1 MVTDPIY
8 HTFFGLKEKPFNLT
22 PDPKFLFL
30 TDKHQ
35 EALDHLIFGLEQKSG
50 FILLLGEVG
59 AGKTT
64 VCRTLLEKLDDS
76 YITALILHPF
86 LAEENLLATILRD
99 LNQTPGGATKR
110 ELLEELNRFILAR
123 RLEGKTI
130 VLLFDESQNLSP
142 EALEQIRILSNL
154 ETDKDKLLQ
163 IILIGQKELEIKLN
177 RPELRQLNQ
186 RIGVRY
192 YLPPL
197 NKHETG
203 RYLSHRLSVAGN
215 DSSIRFSPRAVDEIY
230 TYSKGIPRLINLAAD
245 RALIA
250 GFTRETRAVNRSLA
264 RMGIR
269 SLDSQDSVGGFH
281 RILKPVNLLTLFIVF
296 AFMFGGIVFFWLG
309 IYLRNG
315 EPQTY
320 KITLAIPAA
329 PTRE

>member
-64 VCRTLLEKLDDS
+64 VCRSLLEKLDDR

-110 ELLEELNRFILAR
+110 ELLEELNQFILAR
-123 RLEGKTI
+123 RLEGKNI

-163 IILIGQKELEIKLN
+163 IILIGQKELENKLN

-197 NKHETG
+197 NKQETG
-203 RYLSHRLSVAGN
+203 RYLSYRLSVAGN
-215 DSSIRFSPRAVDEIY
+215 DGSIRFSPRAVDAIY

-269 SLDSQDSVGGFH
+269 SLCSRDSDGGFP
-281 RILKPVNLLTLFIVF
+281 RFLKPINPLALFIIF
-296 AFMFGGIVFFWLG
+296 AFLFGSIVLFWLG
-309 IYLRNG
+309 IQLRNG

-329 PTRE
+329 STRE

>member
-50 FILLLGEVG
+50 FILLWGEVG

-64 VCRTLLEKLDDS
+64 VCRTLLEKLDDRF
-76 YITALILHPF
+76 ITALILHPF
-86 LAEENLLATILRD
+86 LAEENLLATILKD

-110 ELLEELNRFILAR
+110 ELLEELNQFILAR

-163 IILIGQKELEIKLN
+163 IILIGQKELENKLN

-197 NKHETG
+197 NKQETG

-215 DSSIRFSPRAVDEIY
+215 DGSIRFSPRAVDAIY

-269 SLDSQDSVGGFH
+269 SLDSRDSVGGSH
-281 RILKPVNLLTLFIVF
+281 RLL
-296 AFMFGGIVFFWLG
+296 
-309 IYLRNG
+309 
-315 EPQTY
+315 E
-320 KITLAIPAA
+320 
-329 PTRE
+329 TR